1 MLIVR
6 TKYTSKA
13 SLLV

>member
-6 TKYTSKA
+6 T
-13 SLLV
+13 

>member
-1 MLIVR
+1 MQRFNVH
-6 TKYTSKA
+6 SKA